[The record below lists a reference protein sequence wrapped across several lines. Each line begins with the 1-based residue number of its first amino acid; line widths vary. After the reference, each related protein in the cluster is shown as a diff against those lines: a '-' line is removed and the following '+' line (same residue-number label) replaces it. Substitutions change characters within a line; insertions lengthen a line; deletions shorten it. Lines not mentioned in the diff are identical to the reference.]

1 MIFLGILYRVT
12 DLLYALVLLLSFCET
27 LTIRKNKILQIL
39 AVCLMWFMGTTPIY
53 SNDVWNL
60 LIAFGELVLFV
71 IIFFSDRWLKKFL
84 MLSFFY
90 PFIVA
95 LNYLTTN
102 LYERIFYTITG
113 VDTTGEW
120 TREILLIDKGFF
132 LLFAVIRLLAG
143 IGFYLYLKKYLEQIS
158 KMMTDKIWKVLSVIL
173 MMPVF
178 SIWGGICFFP
188 EGTLFLYPIC
198 IMIIFTEFASIYLTA
213 YICRKIISERQ
224 VREMEVKQSLYE
236 ERFKE
241 EERVRRIY
249 HDMKNHFLVLQSQ
262 ANNSEESQKM
272 ITSLQKQISDYED
285 YVQTGNTFLDVI
297 LRDKMKAA
305 KEADIDFHAEIDL
318 SEGGFLDGL
327 DVSTIFGNA
336 LDNAIEACGKLPDEE
351 RFITVRAGVECRNY
365 LSIQIEN
372 SADREA
378 CGENR
383 VTTKEDTFWH
393 GFGRRNIESSVEKY
407 EGSCTYKQRDGIYT
421 LSILIPIP

>member
-53 SNDVWNL
+53 SNDVRNL

-224 VREMEVKQSLYE
+224 AREMEVKQSLYE

-249 HDMKNHFLVLQSQ
+249 HDMKNHLLVLQSQ
-262 ANNSEESQKM
+262 ANNS
-272 ITSLQKQISDYED
+272 
-285 YVQTGNTFLDVI
+285 
-297 LRDKMKAA
+297 
-305 KEADIDFHAEIDL
+305 EADIDFHAEIDL

-407 EGSCTYKQRDGIYT
+407 EGSCTYKHRDGIYT